1 MGGSV
6 ECTTVF
12 TCLITAFSTLSK
24 LVPSFHQLYERLLW
38 LAECIQLPAAGSFLL
53 GTGAL
58 GDRGVG
64 WGVVEL
70 CWAHFIV

>member
-6 ECTTVF
+6 VF

-24 LVPSFHQLYERLLW
+24 LVPSFHQLRSGSSGCLNVSNYLL
-38 LAECIQLPAAGSFLL
+38 LVSFLL

-58 GDRGVG
+58 GD
-64 WGVVEL
+64 
-70 CWAHFIV
+70 